1 VTGDRYNFHGNI
13 TGSVVGGQHGK
24 VRITNAEPDLDS
36 LQSELDRLRQRI
48 EALDPT
54 TPDLDQAM
62 DSVGRMQAAV
72 DDGDPEAAEEPL
84 STLEKWSQRLN
95 LALGI
100 AKLGDH
106 VRQWIG

>member
-1 VTGDRYNFHGNI
+1 VTGDRYNFQGNI
-13 TGSVVGGQHGK
+13 TGSVVGGQHK
-24 VRITNAEPDLDS
+24 NVRITNAGPSLDS
-36 LQSELDRLRQRI
+36 LRSELEGLRQRI

-54 TPDLDQAM
+54 TPDRDHAIN
-62 DSVGRMQAAV
+62 SVGRVQAAV

-100 AKLGDH
+100 AELGDH